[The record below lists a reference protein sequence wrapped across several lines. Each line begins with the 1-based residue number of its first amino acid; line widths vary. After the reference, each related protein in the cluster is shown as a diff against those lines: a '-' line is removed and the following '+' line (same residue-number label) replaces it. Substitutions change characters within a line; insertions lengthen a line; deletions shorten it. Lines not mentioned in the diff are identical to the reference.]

1 MPGSGEGTPS
11 CCYKLKGTEFTVEW
25 IVYDADEAIKAIAA
39 KQPIQDIHKTA
50 HVHLAPTKLAGGA
63 GERVLGL
70 HFYPDDHVEFEFR
83 NDLRG
88 TRTKHKTQ
96 SKETRMAEAWQIG
109 EACREDA
116 TEPDA
121 P

>member
-1 MPGSGEGTPS
+1 MSGSGEGTPS

-25 IVYDADEAIKAIAA
+25 IVYEADEAIKNLYAPVQ
-39 KQPIQDIHKTA
+39 KIHNVT
-50 HVHLAPTKLAGGA
+50 HVYLAPTQPAGGA
-63 GERVLGL
+63 GERVLGP

-109 EACREDA
+109 EACRENA